1 MALRI
6 EDYALLSDLSSCAL
20 VGTDGSIDWLT
31 FPRFDSG
38 AAFAALLGN
47 AADNGRWLIAPD
59 GAIETVERRYRGD
72 SLVLE
77 TTFHTHTG
85 VVTVTDAMPP
95 HLGSHDVVRVV
106 ECTSGFVK
114 MRMHMTIRFDY
125 GGLVPWVRR
134 VPGGIEAIGGPD
146 TLRLATTVPVHGE
159 DLSTVAAFTVHK
171 GEQVPFTLSWYPST
185 EERRQPIDAATAIA
199 ESEHWWANWVGNH
212 CTYVGDYAEHVVR
225 SAIVLK
231 GLTLADT
238 GGLIAA
244 ATTSLP
250 EEIGGVRN
258 WDYRYVWLRDATFS
272 LMALQNAGFSDEAA
286 AWRNWLLRAVA
297 GDPSE
302 LQIMYGPAGERR
314 LIETELEWLSGY
326 EDSRPVR
333 IGNGAADQFQ
343 LDVYGEVLD
352 ALYQS
357 AVEGQ
362 PFDADVW
369 SLQRNLVEYVAGHWQ
384 DADDGIW
391 EVRGGRQHFTHSKV
405 MAWVAVDRAIAVVEH
420 FGLDVVGSDRDHHHH
435 PIDLDAWQAL
445 ADEIK
450 ADVLANGVNA
460 DGAFVQSYG
469 SSEFDASLLLV
480 PLVGFLPPDDPHVVA
495 TVAAVEEHLMT
506 DGFVHRYRTTGHD
519 GLSGSEGTFLM
530 CSFWLVDNYALMGRV
545 DEAVAMFERLVGL
558 CNDVGL
564 LAEEYDP
571 HSGRM
576 LGNFPQ
582 AFSHVSM
589 INSAG
594 NIHAARRDADEHT
607 TGFMSTTTKRRLH
620 CE

>member
-20 VGTDGSIDWLT
+20 VGTDGSIDWAT

-38 AAFAALLGN
+38 APFAALLGN
-47 AADNGRWLIAPD
+47 EQDNGRWLLAP
-59 GAIETVERRYRGD
+59 EVPVERVERRYRGN
-72 SLVLE
+72 SLVLD
-77 TTFHTHTG
+77 TTFHTRTG
-85 VVTVTDAMPP
+85 VVTVTDCMAPQTGG
-95 HLGSHDVVRVV
+95 HSIIRRV
-106 ECTSGFVK
+106 ECTSGYVP

-125 GGLVPWVRR
+125 GGLIPWVRR
-134 VPGGIEAIGGPD
+134 VPGGIEAIGGPEA
-146 TLRLATTVPVHGE
+146 LRLATPIPLHGE
-159 DLSTVAAFTVHK
+159 DLSTVASFTTHK
-171 GEQVPFTLSWYPST
+171 GEKVPFILTWYPSHAP
-185 EERRQPIDAATAIA
+185 RHQPVDAATAIA
-199 ESEHWWANWVGNH
+199 EAEHWWESWVAEH
-212 CTYVGDYAEHVVR
+212 CTYVGDYAEQVVR

-231 GLTLADT
+231 GLTLSDT
-238 GGLIAA
+238 GGLVAA

-272 LMALQNAGFSDEAA
+272 LMALQNAGFSDEAL
-286 AWRNWLLRAVA
+286 AWRNWLLRSVA
-297 GDPSE
+297 GDPAE

-314 LIETELEWLSGY
+314 LTETELDWLSGY
-326 EDSRPVR
+326 EDSTPVR

-362 PFDADVW
+362 PFDADAW
-369 SLQRNLVEYVAGHWQ
+369 SLQRNLVEYVADHWQ
-384 DADDGIW
+384 DPDDGIW
-391 EVRGGRQHFTHSKV
+391 EVRGGRRHFTHSKV
-405 MAWVAVDRAIAVVEH
+405 MAWVAVDRAIATVEH
-420 FGLDVVGSDRDHHHH
+420 FGLERIHTELDRHHH
-435 PIDLDAWQAL
+435 PVDLDAWRTL
-445 ADEIK
+445 ASDIK
-450 ADVLANGVNA
+450 ADVLANGVDA

-480 PLVGFLPPDDPHVVA
+480 PLVGFLAPDDPHVVA
-495 TVAAVEEHLMT
+495 TVAAIEEHLMT

-519 GLSGSEGTFLM
+519 GLDGTEGTFLM
-530 CSFWLVDNYALMGRV
+530 CSFWLVDNYALAGRV
-545 DEAVAMFERLVGL
+545 DEAVEMFERLVGL

-564 LAEEYDP
+564 LSEEYDP
-571 HSGRM
+571 RSGRM

-582 AFSHVSM
+582 AFSHVSL

-594 NIHAARRDADEHT
+594 NIHAARRAADDGS
-607 TGFMSTTTKRRLH
+607 GFMSTTTKRRLH